1 MITYIA
7 DDGLHHGVESA
18 FRRVEISR
26 DLRCRHFILKQQ
38 EATNYKVLHILPQ

>member
-18 FRRVEISR
+18 FRRVEITR

-38 EATNYKVLHILPQ
+38 ETAS